1 MSRQYHFIVMFDEE
15 TNRWTMDY
23 DTEEFAFPNGTIY
36 NQATKEWEF
45 GYGGDGIFTGKEQE
59 VAEHLTDM
67 LDLDN
72 ASFIKT
78 EGA

>member
-15 TNRWTMDY
+15 TNRWSLDY
-23 DTEEFAFPNGTIY
+23 DSEEDAFPNGTIH
-36 NQATKEWEF
+36 NLATKEWEF
-45 GYGGDGIFTGKEQE
+45 GYAGDGIFTGREQE

-72 ASFIKT
+72 ASVLKT
-78 EGA
+78 GSA

>member
-1 MSRQYHFIVMFDEE
+1 MTRQYHFIVMFDEE
-15 TNRWTMDY
+15 TNTWSMDY

-36 NQATKEWEF
+36 NQATKEWEY
-45 GYGGDGIFTGKEQE
+45 GYAGDGNFTGREQE

-72 ASFIKT
+72 ASLLKT
-78 EGA
+78 GDN